1 MNKQEAI
8 LTSSTE
14 GAGKANLKPSSGTNL
29 FRFFLLISFLVSFLI
44 VSMIAVGLRGVIHK
58 RVIWEAEQDAVRI
71 SHALRD
77 TEIRHFIEIVSERGS
92 DIVIPED
99 AIAELDTSLREFLA
113 PFHIVKIK
121 VFARNTE
128 IIYSTD
134 PTLIG
139 EFNIGNEKLESA
151 LNGVAVSKYAKK
163 DSMTD
168 LAMEKRFDVGI
179 VETYVPVQALDGAI
193 AGSFEIYKDVTT
205 DMASIKDVM
214 LNTVSIIAG
223 VVFCGFTILIGIMRC
238 ATKKVDLAVAEL
250 ELSNEELQQARE
262 HADDAN
268 EAKGQF
274 LANMSHEIRTP
285 MNAIIGFS
293 ELLSEELTEE
303 VYKDYANIINTSSQS
318 LLALIND
325 LLDISKIEA
334 GKLTVEQIDCSL
346 TELVNE
352 IEPIIGIKANEKGV
366 EFLTA
371 IAQDVPP
378 NIISDPMRIR
388 QCLINLANNAIKFTD
403 VGHVRLN
410 ISLCAEEEGYLR
422 FDVEDTGVGIPADK
436 HELIFESFSQ
446 ADGSISR
453 EYGGTGLGLTITQE
467 LAGLLGGRLELKS
480 TPGEGSVFSLVI
492 PLVVELVAC

>member
-1 MNKQEAI
+1 
-8 LTSSTE
+8 
-14 GAGKANLKPSSGTNL
+14 
-29 FRFFLLISFLVSFLI
+29 
-44 VSMIAVGLRGVIHK
+44 
-58 RVIWEAEQDAVRI
+58 
-71 SHALRD
+71 
-77 TEIRHFIEIVSERGS
+77 
-92 DIVIPED
+92 
-99 AIAELDTSLREFLA
+99 
-113 PFHIVKIK
+113 
-121 VFARNTE
+121 
-128 IIYSTD
+128 
-134 PTLIG
+134 
-139 EFNIGNEKLESA
+139 
-151 LNGVAVSKYAKK
+151 
-163 DSMTD
+163 
-168 LAMEKRFDVGI
+168 
-179 VETYVPVQALDGAI
+179 
-193 AGSFEIYKDVTT
+193 
-205 DMASIKDVM
+205 
-214 LNTVSIIAG
+214 
-223 VVFCGFTILIGIMRC
+223 MRC
-238 ATKKVDLAVAEL
+238 ATKKVDLTLTEL
-250 ELSNEELQQARE
+250 ELSNTELQQARE